1 MTRFRDEL
9 KVIPT
14 AVWIIAFA
22 VFACMVFVLFGVA
35 IPQDPKLSQW
45 PLWADLLF
53 SLGISIIPF
62 VFTLLIGYVN
72 GDAKRRG
79 MRRALWT
86 VIAIFVPNGIGII
99 LYFFM
104 REPLLE
110 PCPRCRTQV
119 RSTFAFCPNCGAQLR
134 TACPNCRRPV
144 ESGWKACAFCG
155 SSLESAPV
163 PASKDLPLR

>member
-9 KVIPT
+9 KVVPT
-14 AVWIIAFA
+14 AAWIIAFA

-35 IPQDPKLSQW
+35 IPQDPKLSLW

-53 SLGISIIPF
+53 SIGISIIPF
-62 VFTLLIGYVN
+62 VLTILVGYVN

-134 TACPNCRRPV
+134 TACSNCHRPV
-144 ESGWKACAFCG
+144 EPGWKACAFCG
-155 SSLESAPV
+155 ASMDSAPV
-163 PASKDLPLR
+163 PASKDLPAR